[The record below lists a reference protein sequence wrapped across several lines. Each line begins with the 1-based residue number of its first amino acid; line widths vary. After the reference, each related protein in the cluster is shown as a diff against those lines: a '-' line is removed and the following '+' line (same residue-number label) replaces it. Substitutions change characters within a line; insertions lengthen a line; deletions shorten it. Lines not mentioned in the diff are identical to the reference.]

1 MVNLFDELKQRG
13 LIKQTTNESEVK
25 ELINNG
31 KACFY
36 VGIDPTASSLHIGH
50 LIVLTFVKRLIQNG
64 NKAIIVIGGGTS
76 LIGDPSNKND
86 MRKMLSNKDI
96 KQNCKLLKKQLKKI
110 FSGLKITILNNDKWL
125 SKQKFL
131 DFIRQIGIF
140 FNINE
145 MIKADCYQQ
154 RINNGLT
161 FLEFSYML
169 LQAYD
174 FYYLNKKYG
183 CNLQIGGNDQWC
195 NMLAGVNI
203 IKKNSGVN
211 INVLTIKL
219 LTDSNGNKMGKT
231 ENGAIWLDQ
240 DKISEEIYKNF
251 WINIPDNDLFN
262 YIKMLSFEKLEEIAK
277 KEKEFQSNHN
287 IENINK
293 AKEEFANEMLKYRIK
308 IFKFS
313 DLFKKIKK
321 IFQSK
326 KNNDILFCN
335 FYKNDDNIS
344 VREIL
349 VQSKKYQNKKEV
361 LNLIRNKKIL
371 VNDKVIDNYNY
382 QLNENDIV
390 IVDNKYQFKI
400 KKVDFKDLDVETKK
414 NFCQKLMIRIE
425 NKNFDW
431 DQKFKESFSDAIYF
445 FKKNSEEKK
454 EKIYEI
460 FIEKILKNYF
470 DINFEK
476 KSFNLFFLDEKS
488 FDHLKLFKNFY
499 YEIEKNNYLFDE
511 EKSKECKN
519 INEIIK
525 KKIKGLKPNFIVDF
539 FHQEILNVN
548 IFEMI
553 ENFYQDNEDNF
564 IQFLHDL
571 IGRDF
576 PVYTNPVSDVLPV
589 TSKKIKKNA
598 DKIIHVDNIPV
609 VLIAIFKFFQ
619 KNKYFF
625 YHVKNKEK
633 ENFLKKIENNFYS
646 WCANSVIYPEI
657 IKTITGKEPYY
668 YEFSNNN
675 KNIIPIEL
683 IPLILIIVIITK
695 ELSYLKNQKYKE
707 EIKITFKREYEK
719 QKEYKYL
726 ESDDFETEVNNYKN
740 NILDFLQDLL
750 NKNHDEKNKEIIL
763 RSLISFFLTPEN
775 FINLNNENNQNN

>member
-13 LIKQTTNESEVK
+13 LITQTTNESEIK

-31 KACFY
+31 QACFY
-36 VGIDPTASSLHIGH
+36 VGIDPTANSLHIGH
-50 LIVLTFVKRLIQNG
+50 IIVLTFVKRLIKNG

-86 MRKMLSNKDI
+86 MRKMLSNKNI
-96 KQNCKLLKKQLKKI
+96 NQNCKLLKKQLKKI
-110 FSGLKITILNNDKWL
+110 FNGLKITILNNNKWL

-145 MIKADCYQQ
+145 MIKADCYHQ

-195 NMLAGVNI
+195 NMLAGINI
-203 IKKNSGVN
+203 IKKNSDVN

-262 YIKMLSFEKLEEIAK
+262 YMKMLSFEKLEEIAK

-293 AKEEFANEMLKYRIK
+293 VKEEFANEMLKYRIK

-361 LNLIRNKKIL
+361 LNLIRNGKIL
-371 VNDKVIDNYNY
+371 VNNKVIDNYNY

-390 IVDNKYQFKI
+390 IVDSKYQFKI
-400 KKVDFKDLDVETKK
+400 KKVEFKDLDVEAKK
-414 NFCQKLMIRIE
+414 NFYQKLMVKIE

-431 DQKFKESFSDAIYF
+431 NQKFIKESFPDIVYF

-454 EKIYEI
+454 EKIVNI
-460 FIEKILKNYF
+460 FIEKILKYYF
-470 DINFEK
+470 NIIFSVVGEDEK
-476 KSFNLFFLDEKS
+476 NEKIGLLFFSDKNSKILKSFY
-488 FDHLKLFKNFY
+488 H
-499 YEIEKNNYLFDE
+499 EIRKNNYIFK
-511 EKSKECKN
+511 EKNRECKK

-525 KKIKGLKPNFIVDF
+525 KKILKENFVIKFINF
-539 FHQEILNVN
+539 FHQEILNIN
-548 IFEMI
+548 IYKMI
-553 ENFYQDNEDNF
+553 ENFFQNNENNF
-564 IQFLHDL
+564 IILLQDL
-571 IGRDF
+571 IERD
-576 PVYTNPVSDVLPV
+576 V
-589 TSKKIKKNA
+589 TKNRNTVAKA
-598 DKIIHVDNIPV
+598 DYIVTFDNIPV
-609 VLIAIFKFFQ
+609 VLIAIFKFFK
-619 KNKYFF
+619 KNGYFF
-625 YHVKNKEK
+625 RYEKNKEK
-633 ENFLKKIENNFYS
+633 KNFFEKLEKNFYI
-646 WCANSVIYPEI
+646 WCANSTIYYEI
-657 IKTITGKEPYY
+657 IENITERKPNYNSYY
-668 YEFSNNN
+668 YNYDDR
-675 KNIIPIEL
+675 IPIEL
-683 IPLILIIVIITK
+683 IPSILVIVMIIK
-695 ELSYLKNQKYKE
+695 EFSYLENQKCKE
-707 EIKITFKREYEK
+707 EKKIFFKKEYEK

-726 ESDDFETEVNNYKN
+726 ESDDFETEINNYKN
-740 NILDFLQDLL
+740 DILDFLQDLL
-750 NKNHDEKNKEIIL
+750 NEKKYHDEIL
-763 RSLISFFLTPEN
+763 LKSLLSSFNTPKN
-775 FINLNNENNQNN
+775 FINLRNENNQNN

>member
-13 LIKQTTNESEVK
+13 LITQTTNESEIK

-31 KACFY
+31 QACFY
-36 VGIDPTASSLHIGH
+36 VGIDPTANSLHIGH
-50 LIVLTFVKRLIQNG
+50 LIVLTFVKRLIKNG

-96 KQNCKLLKKQLKKI
+96 NQNCKLLKKQLKKI
-110 FSGLKITILNNDKWL
+110 FSGLKITILNNNKWL

-145 MIKADCYQQ
+145 MIKADCYHQ

-195 NMLAGVNI
+195 NMLAGINI
-203 IKKNSGVN
+203 IKKNSDVNN

-262 YIKMLSFEKLEEIAK
+262 YIKMLSFEKLEEIVK

-293 AKEEFANEMLKYRIK
+293 VKEEFANEMLKYRIK
-308 IFKFS
+308 IFKFN

-326 KNNDILFCN
+326 KNTDILFCN

-361 LNLIRNKKIL
+361 LNLIRNGKIL
-371 VNDKVIDNYNY
+371 VNNKVIDNYNY
-382 QLNENDIV
+382 QLNENDTV
-390 IVDNKYQFKI
+390 IVDSKYQFKI
-400 KKVDFKDLDVETKK
+400 KKVEFKDLDVEAKK
-414 NFCQKLMIRIE
+414 NFYQKLMVKIE

-431 DQKFKESFSDAIYF
+431 NQKFIEESFPDVVYF

-460 FIEKILKNYF
+460 FVEKFSEKYF
-470 DINFEK
+470 DNCFK
-476 KSFNLFFLDEKS
+476 KRIFKLFFSLLKFHIPFDDNYIANNDFTNLFFN
-488 FDHLKLFKNFY
+488 FK
-499 YEIEKNNYLFDE
+499 KR
-511 EKSKECKN
+511 N
-519 INEIIK
+519 IT
-525 KKIKGLKPNFIVDF
+525 
-539 FHQEILNVN
+539 
-548 IFEMI
+548 
-553 ENFYQDNEDNF
+553 
-564 IQFLHDL
+564 IQ
-571 IGRDF
+571 
-576 PVYTNPVSDVLPV
+576 Y
-589 TSKKIKKNA
+589 
-598 DKIIHVDNIPV
+598 
-609 VLIAIFKFFQ
+609 
-619 KNKYFF
+619 
-625 YHVKNKEK
+625 
-633 ENFLKKIENNFYS
+633 
-646 WCANSVIYPEI
+646 
-657 IKTITGKEPYY
+657 
-668 YEFSNNN
+668 
-675 KNIIPIEL
+675 
-683 IPLILIIVIITK
+683 
-695 ELSYLKNQKYKE
+695 
-707 EIKITFKREYEK
+707 
-719 QKEYKYL
+719 
-726 ESDDFETEVNNYKN
+726 
-740 NILDFLQDLL
+740 
-750 NKNHDEKNKEIIL
+750 
-763 RSLISFFLTPEN
+763 
-775 FINLNNENNQNN
+775 

>member
-13 LIKQTTNESEVK
+13 LITQTTNESEIK

-31 KACFY
+31 QACFY
-36 VGIDPTASSLHIGH
+36 VGIDPTANSLHIGH
-50 LIVLTFVKRLIQNG
+50 LIVLTFVKRLIKNG

-86 MRKMLSNKDI
+86 MRKMLSNKDVN
-96 KQNCKLLKKQLKKI
+96 QNCKLLKKQLKKI
-110 FSGLKITILNNDKWL
+110 FSGLKITILNNNKWL

-145 MIKADCYQQ
+145 MIKADCYHQ

-203 IKKNSGVN
+203 IKKNSDVN

-262 YIKMLSFEKLEEIAK
+262 YMKMLSFEKLEEIAK

-293 AKEEFANEMLKYRIK
+293 VKEEFANEMLKYRIK

-349 VQSKKYQNKKEV
+349 VQSKKYQNKKEI

-390 IVDNKYQFKI
+390 IVDNKHQFKI
-400 KKVDFKDLDVETKK
+400 KKVDFKDLDVENKK
-414 NFCQKLMIRIE
+414 NFCQKLMIKIE

-431 DQKFKESFSDAIYF
+431 NQKFREESFPDIVYF

-488 FDHLKLFKNFY
+488 FYHLKLFKNFY

-539 FHQEILNVN
+539 FHKEILNVN

-571 IGRDF
+571 IEKDT
-576 PVYTNPVSDVLPV
+576 PVYINPGFGILPE
-589 TSKKIKKNA
+589 TSKKIKKKA
-598 DKIIHVDNIPV
+598 DYIIHVDNIPV
-609 VLIAIFKFFQ
+609 VMIAIFKFFQ

-633 ENFLKKIENNFYS
+633 EIFLKKLENNFYR

-657 IKTITGKEPYY
+657 IKTITGKEPYF
-668 YEFSNNN
+668 YEFDNDNRN
-675 KNIIPIEL
+675 KIPTEL
-683 IPLILIIVIITK
+683 IPLILIITIIIK
-695 ELSYLKNQKYKE
+695 ELLYLDNQRYKKE
-707 EIKITFKREYEK
+707 TKITFEKEYKK

-726 ESDDFETEVNNYKN
+726 KSDDFETEINNYKN
-740 NILDFLQDLL
+740 DILAFLQDLL
-750 NKNHDEKNKEIIL
+750 NKNYSNKEIIFK
-763 RSLISFFLTPEN
+763 SLVSFLLNPKNFVNFLD
-775 FINLNNENNQNN
+775 NENNQNN